1 MCLRRAW
8 LPISINRTS
17 TMNGI
22 YLNLLLRE
30 ISDKLVGTHVEGVC
44 RHDRIVQLLLGENSL
59 YASLY
64 PTALGLFFSK
74 SIARGYESLKSISS
88 IVKGC
93 RIAGV
98 SQYDL
103 TPTAVIVLSKSF
115 PKRATLEIVISLY
128 PQAPNFSLKSES
140 WRRNVYAR
148 YIEKKPKTSILK
160 LDENEL
166 ADLTLDDLVR
176 NYEGIDKR
184 LGRELNPENL
194 EKIKAILR
202 GQAVRPRLV
211 SMDPLHISLFAREFL
226 KEYASFNELLESAIT
241 GHLRERETQSAEQH
255 KRTVIRSMKKRLV
268 RLRKRLLK
276 PAEIENLRVTGD
288 LILAN
293 LNKIRKDISSVEV
306 FNPYTQSNMKIKIDP
321 HLSPQDNAQQYFRRY
336 KKEKRGQPKLKQ
348 QLAAL
353 VKEAE
358 ILEKMPQVEPSKRIK
373 IAQKVAAK
381 EPFHKFVLDSGSVV
395 LVGKNAQAND
405 ELTFKYARPSD
416 YFFHTRGLEG
426 AHTLLQPKIPKGQRP
441 SKDEV
446 RIAAS
451 IAAFFS
457 KAKKQKNVAV
467 SYTQRKYLKKNKKG
481 KPGSVIM

>member
-1 MCLRRAW
+1 
-8 LPISINRTS
+8 
-17 TMNGI
+17 MNGI

-30 ISDKLVGTHVEGVC
+30 ISEKLVGIHVEDV
-44 RHDRIVQLLLGENSL
+44 RRRDRIVQLLLGENSL

-93 RIAGV
+93 RIVGV

-103 TPTAVIVLSKSF
+103 TPTVVIVLSKSF
-115 PKRATLEIVISLY
+115 PRRATIEIVISLY

-148 YIEKKPKTSILK
+148 YIEKKPKTSILR
-160 LDENEL
+160 LDEDEL
-166 ADLTLDDLVR
+166 ADLTLDDLVG

-184 LGRELNPENL
+184 LGRELNAENL
-194 EKIKAILR
+194 KKIKAILR
-202 GQAVRPRLV
+202 GDAVIPRLV

-226 KEYASFNELLESAIT
+226 KEYPSFNELLESAIT
-241 GHLRERETQSAEQH
+241 EHLRAREKQSAEHH
-255 KRTVIRSMKKRLV
+255 KRLVIRNMKKRLV
-268 RLRKRLLK
+268 RLRKRVLK
-276 PAEIENLRVTGD
+276 PAEIENLRVTGE

-293 LNKIRKDISSVEV
+293 LSKIRKGVSSVNI
-306 FNPYTQSNMKIKIDP
+306 FNPYTQSDMEIQLDP
-321 HLSPQDNAQQYFRRY
+321 HLSPQDNARRY
-336 KKEKRGQPKLKQ
+336 FLKYKREKRGQPKLKQ
-348 QLAAL
+348 QLGAL
-353 VKEAE
+353 VKEME
-358 ILEKMPQVEPSKRIK
+358 ILETMTQVEPTTK
-373 IAQKVAAK
+373 IRTTQKAAVK

-395 LVGKNAQAND
+395 LVGKNAKTND

-426 AHTLLQPKIPKGQRP
+426 AHILLRPKIPKEQRP

-481 KPGSVIM
+481 KPGSVIMMREQVIFVDPALPSSL